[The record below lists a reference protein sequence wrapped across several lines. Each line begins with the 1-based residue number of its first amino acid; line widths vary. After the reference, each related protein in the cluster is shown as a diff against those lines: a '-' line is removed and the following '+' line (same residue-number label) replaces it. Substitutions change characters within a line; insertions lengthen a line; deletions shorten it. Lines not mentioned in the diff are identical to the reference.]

1 MALSIVSTPCFYT
14 SVKAFKRQS
23 QSKDYRVSVPIF
35 RLSVIFLKADLTAVI
50 FCNFE
55 AKRRSPALM
64 MRIGV
69 LAEPHAQLN
78 SSFSVSF

>member
-1 MALSIVSTPCFYT
+1 MALDVVSTPCFYT

-35 RLSVIFLKADLTAVI
+35 RFSALFLKGELTTVI

-55 AKRRSPALM
+55 AKITCTDNAHWHF
-64 MRIGV
+64 G
-69 LAEPHAQLN
+69 
-78 SSFSVSF
+78 

>member
-1 MALSIVSTPCFYT
+1 MALGIVSTSCFNT
-14 SVKAFKRQS
+14 SDKAFQRQS
-23 QSKDYRVSVPIF
+23 QSEYYRVSVPIF
-35 RLSVIFLKADLTAVI
+35 RLSAIFLKPDLTTVI

-55 AKRRSPALM
+55 AKRRSPVLM

-69 LAEPHAQLN
+69 LTEPHTQLN